1 MGRELCWGSIVDAVS
16 VAGEVELIDFF
27 FFIVD
32 FCLNRVMEIQTVCF
46 SFSLLF

>member
-1 MGRELCWGSIVDAVS
+1 MGGELCWGSIVDAVS
-16 VAGEVELIDFF
+16 VAGEVELIAFL

-46 SFSLLF
+46 SLSVLL